1 MTFKKHT
8 LTLIINWHGI
18 NIKFWLID
26 MKFPK
31 AVHKIYR
38 NVPEEKSHKIYINVP
53 DAKSH

>member
-31 AVHKIYR
+31 AVHKIYIEMFQKKNR
-38 NVPEEKSHKIYINVP
+38 TKYI
-53 DAKSH
+53 